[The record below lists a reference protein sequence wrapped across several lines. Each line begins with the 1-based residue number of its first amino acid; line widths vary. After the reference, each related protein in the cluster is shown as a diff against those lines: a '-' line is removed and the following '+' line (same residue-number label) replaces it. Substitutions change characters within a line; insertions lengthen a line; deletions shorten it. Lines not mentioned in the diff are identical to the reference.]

1 MSAAALWS
9 SSGCHILI
17 PVSHSLA
24 RSRIRTHM
32 HPSRLAR
39 SPSVGSAAA
48 AGHAVNSCS
57 PPRSAPAPCGA
68 AFAFI
73 NNYNVCAC
81 RTRRAANAVLLRL
94 APGSHLERD
103 RVGVGMV
110 VWLHGVALINRS
122 SFRRGHGMHTHNYFN
137 MQFALR
143 YVRGYPPSPS
153 PRPAP
158 LPQPLLALTPFGKMA
173 QNARAECASGG
184 KSTHAT
190 ASTRRQP
197 RPAAADG
204 RVFSV

>member
-1 MSAAALWS
+1 
-9 SSGCHILI
+9 
-17 PVSHSLA
+17 
-24 RSRIRTHM
+24 M
-32 HPSRLAR
+32 HPSRLPR
-39 SPSVGSAAA
+39 SPSSRSAAAPA

-57 PPRSAPAPCGA
+57 PPRSAPTPCGA

-103 RVGVGMV
+103 WVGLGML

-143 YVRGYPPSPS
+143 YVRGYPPPPPPS
-153 PRPAP
+153 SP

-173 QNARAECASGG
+173 
-184 KSTHAT
+184 
-190 ASTRRQP
+190 
-197 RPAAADG
+197 
-204 RVFSV
+204 